1 MHCNNSKSSKRLK
14 NTWGASTVVRL
25 ALVEMSKLKWSMRNV
40 FSLVHLSMLMS
51 KAVYYIISM
60 LLKPLET
67 ELYKLYFHI
76 YIIKTKLAFFSI
88 QHGKTE
94 STVRGF
100 GNTFDYRSVQGVH
113 HTIVAVWLLL
123 QLLLKSMKLALVFLT
138 SRIYFITSL
147 ATLAECSPSC
157 WLCASI
163 SLEKSAT
170 FSLEKSLMTVVHHT
184 IVAVKVDFLMGK
196 CVDLFNNLCLD
207 MAEMIL
213 NNSELTATCHW
224 TSSLGVE
231 HHSYVAAKMDF
242 KKKRR
247 YVYLMIMKHKQ
258 KKNPNFSASC
268 GNVSAV

>member
-40 FSLVHLSMLMS
+40 FSLVHLFMLMS

-94 STVRGF
+94 CTVRGF

-163 SLEKSAT
+163 SLEKS
-170 FSLEKSLMTVVHHT
+170 LITVVHHK
-184 IVAVKVDFLMGK
+184 IVAVKVDFVMGK
-196 CVDLFNNLCLD
+196 CVDLLKKFFLD
-207 MAEMIL
+207 LAKMIMR
-213 NNSELTATCHW
+213 NSGHTATCHW
-224 TSSLGVE
+224 KV
-231 HHSYVAAKMDF
+231 
-242 KKKRR
+242 
-247 YVYLMIMKHKQ
+247 
-258 KKNPNFSASC
+258 
-268 GNVSAV
+268 